1 MPNKVQMNLVE
12 SEIERDIVIKCRR
25 QSYVT

>member
-25 QSYVT
+25 QSYV